1 MRRAADHAQAAW
13 AQLDFAD
20 LIGSWT
26 DTVRPAA
33 VAAVEQGQQQAALLA
48 APYVA
53 GTLQQQ
59 GVASA
64 PLGVLL
70 VGALAGRS
78 AGGLP
83 LSMLLDYAWA
93 YLRRALDLGVP
104 AAGARAFGLSKLLT
118 YTSTEIGDAGRVG
131 VQIVTALEPKLV
143 GYVRLVHL
151 PACGR
156 CIQLAGRLY
165 RYSSGFLRHP
175 RCDCQM
181 KPVTGTQW
189 RRDYRGQDPQA
200 LFEKMTPVEQAKAFG
215 AREAK
220 TIRAG
225 GDIHRVVNARR
236 KGSLYIAGGYEYTHE
251 ASTTRGVGRQ
261 LGQLRKQPRY
271 RYRSSGAARPTP
283 AQLVDAARNRSEL
296 IRQLRQFGYIY

>member
-1 MRRAADHAQAAW
+1 M
-13 AQLDFAD
+13 
-20 LIGSWT
+20 
-26 DTVRPAA
+26 RPAA
-33 VAAVEQGQQQAALLA
+33 VTAVEQGQQQAALLA

-59 GVASA
+59 GAQSA
-64 PLGVLL
+64 PVGALL
-70 VGALAGRS
+70 IGALAGRS

-104 AAGARAFGLSKLLT
+104 SAGARAFGLSKLLT

-131 VQIVTALEPKLV
+131 VQIATALQPKLV

-165 RYSSGFLRHP
+165 RYSKGFLRHP

-189 RRDYRGQDPQA
+189 RKQYRGQDPQA
-200 LFEKMTPVEQAKAFG
+200 LFEEMTPTQQAKAFG
-215 AREAK
+215 VREAEA
-220 TIRAG
+220 IRAG
-225 GDIHRVVNARR
+225 ADIHRVVNARR
-236 KGSLYIAGGYEYTHE
+236 KGALYVAGGYEYTHE
-251 ASTTRGVGRQ
+251 AATMRGVGRQ
-261 LGQLRKQPRY
+261 LGQLRKQPGNRY
-271 RYRSSGAARPTP
+271 RITGVRRPTP
-283 AQLVDAARNRSEL
+283 AQLMDATDDRDEL
-296 IRQLRQFGYIY
+296 IRQLRRFGYVR